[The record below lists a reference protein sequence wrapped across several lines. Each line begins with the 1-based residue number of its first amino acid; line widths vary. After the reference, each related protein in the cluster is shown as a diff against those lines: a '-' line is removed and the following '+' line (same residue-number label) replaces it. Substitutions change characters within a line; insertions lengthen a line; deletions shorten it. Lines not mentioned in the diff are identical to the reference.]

1 MRLFIG
7 GACAGKRDLVAS
19 RFPEAVWWR
28 VGEGAF
34 PDGWRVRLAPG
45 QCLVITGWLDGL
57 AAALA
62 DEPDDDR
69 LRARLAAEF
78 EALREAEREARG
90 EVVLI
95 LPEVGRGIVP
105 MDPAERRLR
114 DLAGWLGQD
123 AAARADEV
131 WYVRHGLARRL
142 TAG

>member
-7 GACAGKRDLVAS
+7 GACAGKRDLVAN
-19 RFPEAVWWR
+19 RFPAATWWR
-28 VGEGAF
+28 AGEGAF
-34 PDGWRVRLAPG
+34 PDGWRSRLAPG

-57 AAALA
+57 TAALV

-69 LRARLAAEF
+69 LRARLVAEL
-78 EALREAEREARG
+78 EAMVEAERREQG

-95 LPEVGRGIVP
+95 LAEVGRGIVP
-105 MDPAERRLR
+105 LDPAERRLR

-131 WYVRHGLARRL
+131 WYVRHGLARCL
-142 TAG
+142 SFS